1 MAEPLTLKFEGATPG
16 HASGTPR
23 IGTPPPLA
31 PSRASDPPNP
41 SPPPPGHPSPQAFP
55 DRHLTVMLFKDV
67 TNSAE
72 IHKKL
77 LDRTLEPE
85 VALLDPAP
93 IQSLF
98 ALHLAAHKAP
108 STTREAPL
116 TTRTIHS
123 EVVYNMSASKHIT
136 EGLRRF
142 GMDDDASAVLACRFD
157 ATADDVAATK
167 ANVRGGRSC
176 RAENSR
182 RRSRR

>member
-1 MAEPLTLKFEGATPG
+1 
-16 HASGTPR
+16 
-23 IGTPPPLA
+23 
-31 PSRASDPPNP
+31 
-41 SPPPPGHPSPQAFP
+41 
-55 DRHLTVMLFKDV
+55 MLFKDV

-98 ALHLAAHKAP
+98 ALHLAAHKAVVDDARG
-108 STTREAPL
+108 SL

-167 ANVRGGRSC
+167 ANVGGAPVPSGELGGGARGDERRGQGEEILSTGRIGGEGGRGDGGG
-176 RAENSR
+176 R
-182 RRSRR
+182 RHLSHRREGGVVKGTSEGC

>member
-1 MAEPLTLKFEGATPG
+1 
-16 HASGTPR
+16 
-23 IGTPPPLA
+23 
-31 PSRASDPPNP
+31 
-41 SPPPPGHPSPQAFP
+41 
-55 DRHLTVMLFKDV
+55 MLFKDV

-98 ALHLAAHKAP
+98 ALHLAAHKAVVDDARG
-108 STTREAPL
+108 SL

-167 ANVRGGRSC
+167 ANVGGTLVPSGELEAALAAMSDAAKVKTYYRPGEFEVKEGVGTVED
-176 RAENSR
+176 AVISR
-182 RRSRR
+182 IGAREVL